1 MQVDG
6 SEAQNWVFPQE
17 SLVMLD
23 CRRTERERG
32 RKRETKRERE
42 RQRERETLDENDPY
56 N

>member
-23 CRRTERERG
+23 CRRMEREREK
-32 RKRETKRERE
+32 KRDRERE
-42 RQRERETLDENDPY
+42 RETEREKDTG
-56 N
+56 